1 MRVGQLIADY
11 VAAQG
16 GSSSTQRRNATM
28 LLSMCA
34 TSNLEERPHMLKNG
48 PVSSNVGI
56 VFRRDRTEGQ
66 VQAQR

>member
-1 MRVGQLIADY
+1 MSVGQLIADY
-11 VAAQG
+11 VAAQE
-16 GSSSTQRRNATM
+16 GSRVLSAVMPQCCTQRA
-28 LLSMCA
+28 A